1 MGVGVGVCFELGMD
15 HKLSAFTQEK
25 AMKANLK
32 SIAGRVRARTF
43 TAGASSRSDRRL
55 ILSYFPG
62 LLYAAMA
69 GSSPLAVAQANA
81 FPTKPLR
88 FVVPFPA
95 GGGVD
100 LVARTLAEKI
110 SNRLG
115 QSIVIENR
123 PGAGTAIGTEIV
135 VKSAPDG
142 YTWLVSPVGGQGVLH
157 AMKAKL
163 PFDARKDLVSVGRIA
178 YGTIALVVP
187 ASSKAK
193 TVQELVAIAKANP
206 GKMTY
211 ASSGTGAL
219 IHLTGEMFKLA
230 AQIDMVHVPYKGTIQ
245 IIPDLIDGR
254 VDMALD
260 SLPAYLPHLK
270 AGRLRALA
278 VASRQ
283 RSVLLPE
290 QPTMAEVGLPS
301 VVSFTDYGMFAAAG
315 TAPDI
320 VNLMNRELLHALS
333 LEDVKAK
340 LAAAGI
346 DVAPS
351 HPDQMRAELLDE
363 YKKWAG
369 VVKAA
374 GLKPE

>member
-1 MGVGVGVCFELGMD
+1 MN
-15 HKLSAFTQEK
+15 QEQDT
-25 AMKANLK
+25 
-32 SIAGRVRARTF
+32 STSTDSRPCEQRA
-43 TAGASSRSDRRL
+43 SLPIDRRYILRCLPISLLGSTSL
-55 ILSYFPG
+55 IAPLQ
-62 LLYAAMA
+62 MA
-69 GSSPLAVAQANA
+69 HAQA
-81 FPTKPLR
+81 FPAKPIR

-100 LVARTLAEKI
+100 LVARTIGEKL
-110 SNRLG
+110 SSRLG

-135 VKSAPDG
+135 VKSPADG
-142 YTWLVSPVGGQGVLH
+142 YTWLVSPVGGHGVLH

-163 PFDARKDLVSVGRIA
+163 PFDARKDLTPAGRIA
-178 YGTIALVVP
+178 YGTIALIVP

-193 TVQELVAIAKANP
+193 TVQDLVAMAKASP

-230 AQIDMVHVPYKGTIQ
+230 AQVDMVHVPYKGTIQ

-270 AGRLRALA
+270 AGRVRALA

-283 RSVLLPE
+283 RSQLLPD

-301 VVSFTDYGMFAAAG
+301 VVSFTDYGMFAPAG
-315 TAPDI
+315 TPPDYI
-320 VNLMNRELLHALS
+320 SLMNREMLVVLAMD
-333 LEDVKAK
+333 DVKAK

-346 DVAPS
+346 DIAASNPE
-351 HPDQMRAELLDE
+351 QMRAELLDE
-363 YKKWAG
+363 YKKWAA

>member
-1 MGVGVGVCFELGMD
+1 
-15 HKLSAFTQEK
+15 
-25 AMKANLK
+25 MKANLK
-32 SIAGRVRARTF
+32 RIRSKVQAWSFER
-43 TAGASSRSDRRL
+43 GASGCSDRRL
-55 ILSYFPG
+55 MLRYFSG
-62 LLYAAMA
+62 LIYAATGGFIPHA
-69 GSSPLAVAQANA
+69 SAQSQA
-81 FPTKPLR
+81 FPTKPMR

-100 LVARTLAEKI
+100 LVARTIAEKI

-135 VKSAPDG
+135 VKSPPDG

-178 YGTIALVVP
+178 YGTVALVVP

-193 TVQELVAIAKANP
+193 TVQELVAMAKANP

-230 AQIDMVHVPYKGTIQ
+230 AQVDMVHVPYKGTIQ

-283 RSVLLPE
+283 RSALLPD

-315 TAPDI
+315 TPQDI
-320 VNLMNRELLHALS
+320 VNLMNKEMLLALG

-351 HPDQMRAELLDE
+351 SPDQMRAELIDE

>member
-1 MGVGVGVCFELGMD
+1 M
-15 HKLSAFTQEK
+15 
-25 AMKANLK
+25 
-32 SIAGRVRARTF
+32 
-43 TAGASSRSDRRL
+43 
-55 ILSYFPG
+55 
-62 LLYAAMA
+62 
-69 GSSPLAVAQANA
+69 
-81 FPTKPLR
+81 
-88 FVVPFPA
+88 
-95 GGGVD
+95 
-100 LVARTLAEKI
+100 
-110 SNRLG
+110 
-115 QSIVIENR
+115 
-123 PGAGTAIGTEIV
+123 
-135 VKSAPDG
+135 
-142 YTWLVSPVGGQGVLH
+142 
-157 AMKAKL
+157 
-163 PFDARKDLVSVGRIA
+163 
-178 YGTIALVVP
+178 
-187 ASSKAK
+187 AK
-193 TVQELVAIAKANP
+193 TNP

-230 AQIDMVHVPYKGTIQ
+230 AQVDMVHVPYKGTIQ

-283 RSVLLPE
+283 RSALLPD

-315 TAPDI
+315 TPQDI
-320 VNLMNRELLHALS
+320 VNLMNKEMLLALG

-351 HPDQMRAELLDE
+351 SPDQMRAELIDE

>member
-1 MGVGVGVCFELGMD
+1 MIHNHTVD
-15 HKLSAFTQEK
+15 HKLSAYPMEK
-25 AMKANLK
+25 LMKAKLQITQRRDQAEDDPT
-32 SIAGRVRARTF
+32 SRLW
-43 TAGASSRSDRRL
+43 SSERRRL
-55 ILSYFPG
+55 LRLFPG
-62 LLYAAMA
+62 LSTAAMA
-69 GSSPLAVAQANA
+69 GLGVHAGLQAQS

-100 LVARTLAEKI
+100 LVARTIAEKI
-110 SNRLG
+110 SSRIG

-135 VKSAPDG
+135 VKSPPDG

-157 AMKAKL
+157 AMKSKL

-178 YGTIALVVP
+178 YGTVALIVP
-187 ASSKAK
+187 ANSKAK
-193 TVQELVAIAKANP
+193 TVQEFVAIAKANP

-230 AQIDMVHVPYKGTIQ
+230 AQVDMIHVPYKGTVQ

-270 AGRLRALA
+270 AGRVRALA

-283 RSVLLPE
+283 RSALLPD

-301 VVSFTDYGMFAAAG
+301 VVSFTDYGMFAPAG
-315 TAPDI
+315 TPAEL
-320 VNLMNRELLHALS
+320 VSFMNKEMLLALGMD
-333 LEDVKAK
+333 DVKAK
-340 LAAAGI
+340 LSAAGI

-351 HPDQMRAELLDE
+351 NPEQMRAELLDE